1 MKTKQGNKGS
11 RTQTIRAPAAQNK
24 SSRQSGR
31 TRQSYRESERVTTIS
46 GSVAFNVVD
55 SLPCNPG
62 LAGSFPWLSGHA
74 SLYDKYRVKKLI
86 YKYKNLKGT
95 NSDGNVLMS
104 FDYDTLDCAPTTA
117 VEMTQ
122 STLYVDGAPWRLFQ
136 LSVKPD
142 GRELFVRTGLVA
154 GADLKSY
161 DMGRLHIAT
170 EGCADTSDHGY
181 LEVEYDIELFDK
193 SPLGG
198 NAFNNTRAS
207 EFNNASGQ
215 DISSTSAVL
224 LCSEVV
230 TNPLS
235 ISEASGVYTPPAGA
249 YLVLCEVTGNGNGI
263 IELEMEVDGASL
275 SPAVLSGA
283 TSVGATVLALHH
295 VITFD
300 GTQTCR
306 FRMDGSTSC
315 VTTADSGRVVFLA
328 L

>member
-1 MKTKQGNKGS
+1 
-11 RTQTIRAPAAQNK
+11 
-24 SSRQSGR
+24 
-31 TRQSYRESERVTTIS
+31 
-46 GSVAFNVVD
+46 
-55 SLPCNPG
+55 
-62 LAGSFPWLSGHA
+62 
-74 SLYDKYRVKKLI
+74 
-86 YKYKNLKGT
+86 
-95 NSDGNVLMS
+95 MS

-136 LSVKPD
+136 LNVKPD
-142 GRELFVRTGLVA
+142 GRELFVRTGLIG

-193 SPLGG
+193 SPLSG
-198 NAFNNTRAS
+198 NASNNTKAS
-207 EFNNASGQ
+207 EFNNANAQ
-215 DISSTSAVL
+215 DISSTSAML
-224 LCSEVV
+224 LCSEEV

-235 ISEASGVYTPPAGA
+235 ISEASGVYTPPAGV
-249 YLVLCEVTGNGNGI
+249 YLVSCEVSSTGNGML
-263 IELEMEVDGASL
+263 ELEMEVDGASL

-283 TSVGATVLALHH
+283 TSVGETVISLHH
-295 VITFD
+295 VITFN

-315 VTTADSGRVVFLA
+315 VTIADSGRVIFLA